1 MMTFI
6 MSEPPKTRV
15 RGAASSPA
23 LPPLALEA
31 LAGSGLANVVERAKW
46 LATLDP
52 LLRQSLPATL
62 AGQCKLAN
70 VDDKHLVFLVSAPVW
85 KAKLRLHADALLDA
99 AAAAGLRGRSL
110 VVKVSAPVL
119 PVPTGT
125 GTARPLSEAVRDS
138 LRATA
143 QSVSDP
149 ELRAQLL
156 RLASSSR
163 SGTDGA

>member
-1 MMTFI
+1 
-6 MSEPPKTRV
+6 MSEPPKARI
-15 RGAASSPA
+15 RGAASSSA
-23 LPPLALEA
+23 LPPLALDA
-31 LAGSGLANVVERAKW
+31 LAGSG
-46 LATLDP
+46 
-52 LLRQSLPATL
+52 
-62 AGQCKLAN
+62 LAN

-85 KAKLRLHADALLDA
+85 KAKLRLHADALLGA

-110 VVKVSAPVL
+110 VVKVSTPVS

-125 GTARPLSEAVRDS
+125 GTARSLSEAVRDS

>member
-6 MSEPPKTRV
+6 MSFPPKPFI
-15 RGAASSPA
+15 RGAMPAA
-23 LPPLALEA
+23 LPPNALDA
-31 LAGSGLANVVERAKW
+31 LSGTGLASLVERARW
-46 LATLDP
+46 LDTLDP

-99 AAAAGLRGRSL
+99 AAAAGLKARTL
-110 VVKVSAPVL
+110 VVKVSLPAP
-119 PVPTGT
+119 PPNPG
-125 GTARPLSEAVRDS
+125 AANCRPLSEAVRDS

-156 RLASSSR
+156 RLASHARSS
-163 SGTDGA
+163 TDGQ

>member
-1 MMTFI
+1 
-6 MSEPPKTRV
+6 
-15 RGAASSPA
+15 
-23 LPPLALEA
+23 
-31 LAGSGLANVVERAKW
+31 
-46 LATLDP
+46 
-52 LLRQSLPATL
+52 L

-110 VVKVSAPVL
+110 VVKVSAPVS

>member
-1 MMTFI
+1 

-15 RGAASSPA
+15 RGAASLPA

-46 LATLDP
+46 LAALDP

-62 AGQCKLAN
+62 ADQCKLAN

-85 KAKLRLHADALLDA
+85 KAKLRLHADALLGA
-99 AAAAGLRGRSL
+99 AAAAGLKARTL
-110 VVKVSAPVL
+110 VVKV
-119 PVPTGT
+119 VPPEPAIPAGT
-125 GTARPLSEAVRDS
+125 GSSKPLSEEVRDS

>member
-1 MMTFI
+1 
-6 MSEPPKTRV
+6 MSTPSKNTV
-15 RGAASSPA
+15 RGATPAA
-23 LPPLALEA
+23 LPPRALEA
-31 LAGSGLANVVERAKW
+31 LAGTGLANLMERARW
-46 LATLDP
+46 LDALDP

-62 AGQCKLAN
+62 ADQCKLAN

-99 AAAAGLRGRSL
+99 AAAAGLKARTL
-110 VVKVSAPVL
+110 VVKVSVPAA

-125 GTARPLSEAVRDS
+125 GQARPLSEAVRDS

-156 RLASSSR
+156 RLAASTRSS
-163 SGTDGA
+163 TDGA